1 MLSNIRYVTFW
12 GFDGSTLSHG
22 VGLLVLFKLKVNVNE
37 NVASLLSISYMPEAD
52 RSQIKVKKNK
62 TGKRFS
68 AI

>member
-52 RSQIKVKKNK
+52 RGQIKVKKQNREK
-62 TGKRFS
+62 V
-68 AI
+68 